1 MVTRNEIRPYSP
13 QHPGA
18 ILKAEL
24 EERGIKQKDFAEMI
38 GMRPSHLNALLH
50 GTRNISPRVAARIE
64 TALGIS
70 AQMWLNLQTNYDLDS
85 VRSTNQ
91 QKGYTVPPVP
101 EYALA
106 QPNQREQK
114 LWNVAFRAGQKDV
127 LQKLVEVLTET
138 GIPEETIKHISRA
151 VAL

>member
-64 TALGIS
+64 TVLGLS
-70 AQMWLNLQTNYDLDS
+70 AQVLLNLQTNYDLDV
-85 VRSTNQ
+85 VRTSNQ
-91 QKGYTVPPVP
+91 QESYTVSPVQ

-106 QPNQREQK
+106 QPSQREQE

-127 LQKLVEVLTET
+127 LQKVVKVLTET
-138 GIPEETIKHISRA
+138 GISEDIIKQIP
-151 VAL
+151 L